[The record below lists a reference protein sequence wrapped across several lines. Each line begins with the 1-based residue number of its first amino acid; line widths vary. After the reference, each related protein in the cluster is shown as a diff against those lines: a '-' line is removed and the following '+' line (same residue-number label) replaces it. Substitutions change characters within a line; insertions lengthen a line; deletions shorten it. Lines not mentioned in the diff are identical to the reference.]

1 MNDEK
6 TVEVVHEELLGGIDD
21 KYQKTEG
28 FPVWDILK
36 AAALGL
42 YKLWEKVFDIE
53 AKQNV
58 DNLTGEELERFVFQ
72 RKGVTRKEATPAV
85 GVVKVKGNGIVYA
98 GDLFSTEGGVIFAA
112 DQDIPVDGE
121 VLLHVTCT
129 TPGAIGNVPV
139 DTIKQFPVTLP
150 GIIEVT
156 NPYVMVDGYDA
167 ETDDSLRERYYEALQ
182 KPATSGNIY
191 HYERWAREVA
201 GVGEV
206 KVFPL
211 WQGDNT
217 VQVVIIDDQ
226 KLVPAQE
233 LVDRVQEYIDPNKA
247 GTGMG
252 QAPIGAYCTVSPA
265 EKLDIVVEAILVL
278 TPTGNI
284 ELIHDEVEKLVTA
297 YLKEVAF
304 ESNYVSLAKIGDL
317 ILQVSGVEDYD
328 SLTVNGNINRVQ
340 IPAKSVAIL
349 KEVVVS
355 AL

>member
-1 MNDEK
+1 MSDK
-6 TVEVVHEELLGGIDD
+6 TVDTVHQELLNNTSD

-28 FPVWDILK
+28 FPVWDLLK

-42 YKLWEKVFDIE
+42 YNLWEKVFDIE

-58 DNLTGEELERFVFQ
+58 DNLTGGELERFVYQ
-72 RKGVTRKEATPAV
+72 RKGLSRKEATPSV
-85 GVVKVKGNGIVYA
+85 GTLIVRGNGTVYT

-112 DQDIPVDGE
+112 DQDVTVDGSATVE
-121 VLLHVTCT
+121 VTCT
-129 TPGAIGNVPV
+129 TPGVTGNVPA
-139 DTIKQFPVTLP
+139 DTIVQFPVTLA
-150 GIIEVT
+150 GVFEVT
-156 NPYVMVDGYDA
+156 NPTPMVDGYDA
-167 ETDDSLRERYYEALQ
+167 EIDDSLRERYYEALQ
-182 KPATSGNIY
+182 KPATSGNVY

-211 WQGDNT
+211 WAGDNT
-217 VQVVIIDDQ
+217 VQVVIIDDE

-247 GTGMG
+247 GTGLG

-265 EKLDIVVEAILVL
+265 EKLDITVNAVLVL
-278 TPTGNI
+278 TATGNI
-284 ELIHDEVEKLVTA
+284 DLIKVEIENLVTN
-297 YLKEVAF
+297 YLKEIAF

-317 ILQVSGVEDYD
+317 ILQVNGVEDYD

-349 KEVVVS
+349 SEVVVS
-355 AL
+355 AI